1 MGGKA
6 LKNVITTR
14 LTKEKYIRVKN
25 EIVSI
30 LAPHLSLTFLYE
42 LPHKEDF
49 GDLDIL
55 YISNE
60 QINIYNLVVQLFNP
74 KEIVKNGTV
83 LSFSYL
89 IEEFD
94 DNTKNIY
101 FQIDLI
107 KSQNIDMDLFYF
119 SYGDL
124 GAILGRITKYYG
136 LSYGNP
142 GLWINNIEEHIIK
155 RYLDENNN
163 KKYDKNK
170 VSKMIHDKIM
180 LSENPEEICLYLGLD
195 YEKWSSGFNN
205 REEIYDFVIQSHLF
219 KSKLFE
225 VNSLNSEHMRRYNE
239 RPMYHEFIDYV
250 NLQNKKEEKEI
261 NKNKDY
267 DALIYFNKI
276 NELEKL
282 IEKNILQNERKEK
295 FNGHIIQSLISTH
308 YNKNTNKV
316 IENKELGSFIIN
328 FKNHILKKDHLYNTF
343 EDYIDEN
350 TKESIDKD
358 IIDFYQLEIK

>member
-6 LKNVITTR
+6 LKNVITRR
-14 LTKEKYIRVKN
+14 LLKEEYNQIKN
-25 EIVSI
+25 KIASI
-30 LAPHLSLTFLYE
+30 LAPYLQITFLHE

-55 YISNE
+55 YVPDE
-60 QINIYNLVVQLFNP
+60 QTNIYDLVVQLFHP
-74 KEIVKNGTV
+74 KEMVKNGTV

-89 IEEFD
+89 INKEKG
-94 DNTKNIY
+94 TY

-107 KSQNIDMDLFYF
+107 KSHNFRMDLFYY

-124 GAILGRITKYYG
+124 GGILGRITKYYG
-136 LSYGNP
+136 LTYGNP
-142 GLWINNIEEHIIK
+142 GLWINNIETHLIE
-155 RYLDENNN
+155 RYLDENDN

-170 VSKMIHDKIM
+170 VSKIIHDKIM
-180 LSENPEEICLYLGLD
+180 LSENPEEICVYMGLD
-195 YEKWSSGFNN
+195 YEKWNSGFNN
-205 REEIYDFVIQSHLF
+205 REEIYDFVIKSHLF

-261 NKNKDY
+261 NKKKDY
-267 DALIYFNKI
+267 DYEALIYFNKI

-282 IEKNILQNERKEK
+282 IEKNILQNKRKEK
-295 FNGHIIQSLISTH
+295 FNGYIIQEYIKRDFQ
-308 YNKNTNKV
+308 KN

-328 FKNHILKKDHLYNTF
+328 FKNHILKKYHLYNTF

-358 IIDFYQLEIK
+358 IIDFYNI